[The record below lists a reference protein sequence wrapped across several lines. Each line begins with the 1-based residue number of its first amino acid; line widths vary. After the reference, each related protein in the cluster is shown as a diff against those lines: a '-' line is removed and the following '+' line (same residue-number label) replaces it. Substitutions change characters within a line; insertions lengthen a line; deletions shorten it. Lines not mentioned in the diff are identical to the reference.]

1 MGEKVE
7 QYAGALV
14 ESDYYKSATNAEK
27 EKMLRS
33 LLTGIRKTTN
43 DYIKANNINEEA
55 FQKAAFNR
63 QPKYMKKLL
72 AEKGITWKT
81 FNDTSNG
88 ENR

>member
-1 MGEKVE
+1 L
-7 QYAGALV
+7 LV
-14 ESDYYKSATNAEK
+14 RKTLQEIRKSA
-27 EKMLRS
+27 
-33 LLTGIRKTTN
+33 N
-43 DYIKANNINEEA
+43 DYIKENKISEEA

-72 AEKGITWKT
+72 SEKGITWKT

>member
-1 MGEKVE
+1 
-7 QYAGALV
+7 
-14 ESDYYKSATNAEK
+14 
-27 EKMLRS
+27 MLRS
-33 LLTGIRKTTN
+33 LLTRLRKTTN
-43 DYIKANNINEEA
+43 DYIKANKINEEA

-72 AEKGITWKT
+72 AEQGITWKT